1 MSKEVKNKIAP
12 EAKITETLKDVQCS
26 HCEREIRCLLRKR
39 KLRCAWLEYIVLPDL
54 LALIAADRKHL
65 VEALSENEELL
76 EVGRKAIEDELIKWR
91 DERLSM
97 FNRGNGLVVREKD
110 GKDSSIIRF
119 GPETALKIGLKAIA
133 KTLIDKA
140 LEGVK

>member
-1 MSKEVKNKIAP
+1 MALRDTHWNEWVNVLQINPDAASREDVARLAAELF
-12 EAKITETLKDVQCS
+12 EANQK
-26 HCEREIRCLLRKR
+26 
-39 KLRCAWLEYIVLPDL
+39 
-54 LALIAADRKHL
+54 LALIAADRAGL
-65 VEALSENEELL
+65 VEALADNDELL
-76 EVGRKAIEDELIKWR
+76 EIGRKTIEDELIKWR

-133 KTLIDKA
+133 KAKIDSA
-140 LEGVK
+140 LKEMGK